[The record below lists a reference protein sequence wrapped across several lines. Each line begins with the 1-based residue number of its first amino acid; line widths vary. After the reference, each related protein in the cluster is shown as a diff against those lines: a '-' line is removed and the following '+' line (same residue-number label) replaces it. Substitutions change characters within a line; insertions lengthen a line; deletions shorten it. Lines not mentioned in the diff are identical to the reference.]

1 MALRIQ
7 PLFTVAAL
15 TVAWAGRAAVADV
28 TNGGFE
34 DGQGSG
40 ADGWTLESTAKPP
53 PRMQFVDDHPHS
65 GAGCARITIVAP
77 GSPASLRQRYPLDQF
92 GRYELTAWL
101 RSAEPG
107 LAVQVDLRELKGPQ
121 IPVAIKTF
129 TVGTEWQRVAVRGI
143 APNTVDGAVSI
154 SCSSAGT
161 LFVDDVSVAARPPET
176 VDVPAVLP
184 RPVDPLYFGMHFHE
198 GPIHTAYPPELEP
211 KYLRLWD
218 DHVSWS
224 VLEPKK
230 GQWDF
235 TRLDAIV
242 AHAPPDVR
250 IILML
255 GQTPDWASTGPEEK
269 GAYGMGSAYMPR
281 DIGDWR
287 DYLQTVGTRYKGRIK
302 YWEVWNE
309 CNWRTFWRDSITNM
323 VRLTRA
329 THDVLKAIDPTN
341 VILSPGFTKDL
352 GEGFI
357 NQWFYEGAG
366 KDVDVIS
373 YHFYPTPSVDA
384 AFVMAQDVMEL
395 KRSYGC
401 ADLPL
406 FDTEYGEKRRFRQVP
421 ILGQMNLLYWFAG
434 IEQQTYYTYDDKAFG
449 LTLETSPGHFDPARL
464 NAAGVA
470 YAQTRQWMLGATAVA
485 WSVLPDRIH
494 TVEFTRPG
502 GYRCHAVWK
511 LPPKSAP
518 QDPVLPHEG
527 MVPEAAMVAED
538 AVRPTPFAVP
548 ADWHVT
554 TMRDLAGHRQPVT
567 GGVVQVTD
575 SPILLETGALP

>member
-1 MALRIQ
+1 MASRFWT
-7 PLFTVAAL
+7 LFALALLVVA
-15 TVAWAGRAAVADV
+15 GSGGAAVAGV
-28 TNGGFE
+28 TDGGFE
-34 DGQGSG
+34 GSAAG
-40 ADGWTLESTAKPP
+40 DGWAVESKAVPAPRLEVVA
-53 PRMQFVDDHPHS
+53 DHPH
-65 GAGCARITIVAP
+65 GGGRCARVTATA
-77 GSPASLRQRYPLDQF
+77 GSPTSLRRRYPLEQF

-101 RSAEPG
+101 RSGEPG
-107 LAVQVDLRELKGPQ
+107 AAVQVDLRELRGPQ
-121 IPVAIKTF
+121 VAVAIKTF
-129 TVGTEWQRVAVRGI
+129 TVGTEWQRVTVRGI
-143 APNTVDGAVSI
+143 APDTTDGAI
-154 SCSSAGT
+154 AITLGSAGT
-161 LFVDDVSVAARPPET
+161 LFVDDVSVVAEPPRTVGVPPALAR
-176 VDVPAVLP
+176 A
-184 RPVDPLYFGMHFHE
+184 VDPAYFGMHFHE
-198 GPIHTAYPPELEP
+198 GPIHTAYPPELDP
-211 KYLRLWD
+211 KVLRLWD

-235 TRLDAIV
+235 GRLDAIV

-255 GQTPDWASTGPEEK
+255 GQTPAWASSRPEEK

-281 DIGDWR
+281 DIQDWR

-302 YWEVWNE
+302 CWEVWNE
-309 CNWRTFWRDSITNM
+309 CNWKTFWKGNVTDM

-357 NQWFYEGAG
+357 NQWFHEGAG
-366 KDVDVIS
+366 RDVDVIS

-384 AFVMAQDVMEL
+384 AFVMAQDLMEL

-401 ADLPL
+401 GDLPL
-406 FDTEYGEKRRFRQVP
+406 WDTEYGEKRRFRQVP

-434 IEQQTYYTYDDKAFG
+434 VEHQDYYTYDDKAFG
-449 LTLETSPGHFDPARL
+449 LTAETSPGHFDAAKL

-470 YAQTRQWMLGATAVA
+470 YAQTRQWMIGATGAA
-485 WSVLPDRIH
+485 WSVLPDRVH
-494 TVEFTRPG
+494 VVEFTRPG
-502 GYRCHAVWK
+502 GYRCYGVWK
-511 LPPKSAP
+511 LPAASAP

-548 ADWHVT
+548 AEWGVT
-554 TMRDLAGHRQPVT
+554 TMRDLAGHRRAVT
-567 GGVVQVTD
+567 GGQVLVTD
-575 SPILLETGALP
+575 APVLLETGAVP